1 MIVMMI
7 AITPSLNAVNRSLF
21 NARPLGKPGPL
32 GPHHQ
37 YRRTRGRDTGPG
49 VFFILLEAPGL
60 ALGVE
65 HHELAAVELPRHR
78 GEARDQP
85 VAAQFDDEHEA
96 VAVEGGVAE
105 RELTHRLRRAARDL
119 PIAEQVVG

>member
-1 MIVMMI
+1 MPSTVPCS
-7 AITPSLNAVNRSLF
+7 TPAPREKSD
-21 NARPLGKPGPL
+21 PLR
-32 GPHHQ
+32 PHHQ

-49 VFFILLEAPGL
+49 VFFVLLEAPGL

-65 HHELAAVELPRHR
+65 HHELAAVEFPRHR
-78 GEARDQP
+78 GKARDKP

-105 RELTHRLRRAARDL
+105 RELTHGLGRAARDL
-119 PIAEQVVG
+119 PVAEQ